1 MEPQLP
7 EPTVVGCDVSRIT
20 VADQGALEALARL
33 QLAARRL
40 GATIHLRNASPALA
54 DLIQLTG
61 LADVLVVDPTDPGPT
76 RPTATAPSTSSQAS
90 RWIGRSKSGKRF
102 GSTKKSIAVT
112 TPSEMVSA

>member
-61 LADVLVVDPTDPGPT
+61 LADVLVVDPTDPDDPT
-76 RPTATAPSTSSQAS
+76 DCD
-90 RWIGRSKSGKRF
+90 RSFDLFSGVEVDRQVEEREEIRVDEEVHR
-102 GSTKKSIAVT
+102 GDDPV
-112 TPSEMVSA
+112 